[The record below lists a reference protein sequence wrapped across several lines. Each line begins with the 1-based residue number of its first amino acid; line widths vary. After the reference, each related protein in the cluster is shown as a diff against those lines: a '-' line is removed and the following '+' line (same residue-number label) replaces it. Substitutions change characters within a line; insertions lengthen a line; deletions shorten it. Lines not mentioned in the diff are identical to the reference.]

1 MGLDMIKGFRVLG
14 LPVLFLA
21 LASCGLL
28 ESEISPADTE
38 TRNGL
43 IFKIGDPEPLT
54 GTIVKRAE
62 DGSELQRYSVIEG
75 LRDGWSEN
83 RGGRQCFRQGD
94 QITDAYCEGEVYW
107 VTRTD
112 AQDFCDSLRNYS
124 NERRHNVWWRNA
136 SSRGLDGKLG
146 YDKLRG
152 AVSNGNLSMSAAGLR
167 SSLREIGGRSGGAT
181 STDVFYDGCFNYLA
195 DELNPLWR

>member
-1 MGLDMIKGFRVLG
+1 MIKGFRVLG

-83 RGGRQCFRQGD
+83 REGRQCFRQGD

-124 NERRHNVWWRNA
+124 SDRRDIQWWRNA
-136 SSRGLDGKLG
+136 KNRGLEGKLG
-146 YDKLRG
+146 YDKLSV
-152 AVSNGNLSMSAAGLR
+152 AVLAGNLSVSVNLIR
-167 SSLREIGGRSGGAT
+167 RSGN
-181 STDVFYDGCFNYLA
+181 STDVFYDTCFEKLA
-195 DELNPLWR
+195 DELSPLWY